1 MRWWA
6 TCRPRPWSAPTVPWT
21 GCVSPASTRRPAS
34 PRCSA
39 KTRTAAGASP
49 PPRAAA
55 ARGVATSGHT
65 LVLETEWETPSG
77 TVRVV
82 DCMPPRGVAPDLVR
96 VVEGVEGRVEVT
108 SELRIRFDYGHVAP
122 WVTVEGREVH
132 AVAGPDAL
140 WLRASAPHEEVDGEI
155 VSRFTV
161 SEGERVPFVLTWTPS
176 YGERPLAIDGL
187 QAVDDTERFWRDWAG
202 DIAYE
207 GRWQEAVYRSLVTL
221 KGLTYEP
228 SGGIVAAATTSLPET
243 LGGSRNWDY
252 RYCWL
257 RDTTFT
263 LGALLGAGLLE
274 EARSWQQWML
284 RAVAGD
290 PADAQ
295 IMYGIDGTRRLP
307 EYELPWLSGYEGAS
321 PVRVGNDAAGP
332 GPARR
337 AGRGARGGAR
347 GPCRGDHA
355 YPRGAGSC
363 SDGSRGASKRPGS
376 GRTTASGSRAAR
388 SSTSSTPRSCAGS
401 AFDALVKGV
410 ERFGLDGPV
419 DHWRAVRDEIHADV
433 MEKGYRRREER
444 SFTQAYGSD
453 VLDACALLIPRV
465 GFLPY
470 DDERVINTV
479 ETIRDELTEDGL
491 VLRYRTDESDDG
503 LSGREGSFLICSF
516 WLVDALR
523 GIGRKGEAEEL
534 FERLLAL
541 RNDVGLLSE
550 EYDTR
555 AQRLVGNF
563 PQAFTHLALVNCAL
577 ALSRTAE
584 APSRTAALPSRIQ
597 HRARGSREKDSTHQR
612 RPKATRRETWLIIIA
627 NRAGHEFR
635 PLLARYCPL
644 SGRGLDPDPIRTW
657 PCSPDAR
664 TERADGGH

>member
-1 MRWWA
+1 MPSRIEDYAMVGDLQTTALVGADGSVDWMCFPRFDSPACFAALLGEEANGRW
-6 TCRPRPWSAPTVPWT
+6 RIAPTS
-21 GCVSPASTRRPAS
+21 GGRCTRR
-34 PRCSA
+34 RY
-39 KTRTAAGASP
+39 
-49 PPRAAA
+49 
-55 ARGVATSGHT
+55 VENT

-96 VVEGVEGRVEVT
+96 VVEGVEGTVEIT
-108 SELRIRFDYGHVAP
+108 SDLGIRFDYGHVLP
-122 WVTVEGREVH
+122 WIIAEGREVL

-140 WLRASAPHEEVDGEI
+140 WLRASGPHEVTEGRV

-161 SEGERVPFVLTWTPS
+161 SEGERIPFVLTWTPS
-176 YGERPLAIDGL
+176 YSKRPLAIDGL
-187 QAVDDTERFWRDWAG
+187 QAVEDTKRFWSDWASG
-202 DIAYE
+202 IAYE
-207 GRWQEAVYRSLVTL
+207 GRWQEAVHRSLVTL

-290 PADAQ
+290 PSDAQ

-321 PVRVGNDAAGP
+321 PVRIGNDAAGQVQLDVP
-332 GPARR
+332 GEVLRAAHVGRAAGIMVSER
-337 AGRGARGGAR
+337 GWELQQWIAGRLEEGWKQPDNGIWES
-347 GPCRGDHA
+347 RGDKQHFV
-355 YPRGAGSC
+355 Y
-363 SDGSRGASKRPGS
+363 SKVM
-376 GRTTASGSRAAR
+376 
-388 SSTSSTPRSCAGS
+388 CWV

-419 DHWRAVRDEIHADV
+419 DRWRAVRDEIHADV
-433 MEKGYRRREER
+433 TERGYSAEKK
-444 SFTQAYGSD
+444 SFTQAYDSD

-555 AQRLVGNF
+555 ARRLVGNF

-577 ALSRTAE
+577 ALSNGDT
-584 APSRTAALPSRIQ
+584 
-597 HRARGSREKDSTHQR
+597 
-612 RPKATRRETWLIIIA
+612 
-627 NRAGHEFR
+627 
-635 PLLARYCPL
+635 
-644 SGRGLDPDPIRTW
+644 
-657 PCSPDAR
+657 
-664 TERADGGH
+664 